1 MKHIDMKTNVLICR
15 IFSIL
20 LLVMLCASVSAETT
34 HTLYYVFAN
43 PDNYIIKANGCMS
56 NGENAWCQTTMT
68 NSSKTYKGI
77 PIYEGKMNEKYGGL
91 DKLQFQ
97 QYNGSEW
104 KAQIVPFDS
113 WTTTGVWSGKMYTG
127 SAWVDYAYDVTIT
140 YNANGGSGSVSTTSG
155 LSSDNLTIASGDGF
169 TNEGYSFSGWNTA
182 ADGTGDA
189 YYAEESKQIS
199 DDLILYAQWAKDD
212 TGEYTVLLTDD
223 GNGTTEPTG
232 SITIRKDV
240 PTTISATANTGY
252 IFKEWLT
259 AGGVQIEDAANAT
272 TTITATA
279 AGSVTATFAPVI
291 YFKNTLDWSNVYV
304 YTFSGD
310 VWTSGKG
317 VKPKTKRI
325 DFGEM
330 TQLGNTDVYY
340 FALSSNTFTYV
351 AFSDKDM
358 SGYNEFYTNNAV
370 YRGDRS
376 SKMNMFIPERGQ
388 VPQKTNST
396 LYYSTGIW
404 MIYNSTESGYDV
416 RGGFNSWGTSHSLV
430 SASAGGFT
438 YETTIALEQQSYDLK
453 IYNANGAQFSN
464 GAMITFDN
472 CTDIQLN
479 IDKNNTTI
487 TPTAPGSYRFIA
499 SFGDGKVMLSVEY
512 PVAQG
517 DYRLAYTD
525 GTPAFHSSHSVR
537 QNLTAT
543 AEQPQRDTI
552 SFHIN
557 PTNAPV
563 IFLQQCSN
571 ITTTGTEWTTIST
584 YPVADISAVSATGIY
599 NFILQQTDGAATLL
613 TADTH
618 PYTGEYYIRTDVSEG
633 GWNDYRQRSNRMTY
647 SDYAKQESG
656 FDYYFCHWT
665 LKGTNVKFT
674 IANKY
679 SECLSDSLNEGEY
692 IGTDGLL
699 PANANVRFAWDSET
713 NTLSRAYIDGA
724 QQTGSEFLLLHGNTA
739 IDAPH
744 IYKVSSDTPED
755 KILFADKGNWV
766 YQIDIKA
773 DTKAH
778 VKLTAKYQNTTQYF
792 KGSEGDWN
800 DNTSEQIIGGNSSGQ
815 YTLRVVYDFKT
826 NHLVTAWLP
835 NGEVAENATIN
846 ADMMI
851 LRSHQEQASQITFS
865 GDYAL
870 QDIQTVYGVML
881 FDKATLNDASLSVY
895 ERSLY
900 WISFPFDVELNEVF
914 GFGEY
919 GKHWIIEYY
928 DGKTR
933 AEKGYWIDSESNW
946 AFVTDKSDFTLQAN
960 MGYVLA
966 LDLDQLTTASS
977 VFKNTDQVALY
988 FPSKEKVNI
997 VKQATVN
1004 VELPEYK
1011 CTITRNHRDIYDSD
1025 WNLMGVP
1032 SFADETY
1039 SDPRENPDEYPTY
1052 TPSNA
1057 EIGFYYAWNPTTNQ
1071 LAVEKADSHSFRAMN
1086 AYLVQY
1092 AGTLQWTVQSGVQQS
1107 LAPQRHSGYTPLTR
1121 TFCLSLQTDN
1131 KEADKTFIQ
1140 LCDEGATTGFD
1151 ANLDLT
1157 KALNAGSANIYSLID
1172 TMHIEA
1178 AANSLPM
1185 SDDVIVPVGVRI
1197 AAEGDYTFAL
1207 PDGTDGITVT
1217 LIDHDN
1223 NVETNLL
1230 LSDYTTHIP
1239 AGKYNSRFALRLNGK
1254 RITTVIDNAQTE
1266 VTGAR
1271 KYLIDGQLYIRQGG
1285 HLFDATGRAVR

>member
-1 MKHIDMKTNVLICR
+1 MKTNVLICR